1 MSLRRVDAPGLFPG
15 APYHYA
21 TVVGP
26 GDLVFAAGACPLDE
40 AGEVVGGP
48 DIPAQAGRCVANLRT
63 ALEAAGAGFDDVLK
77 TTVYVASDDRA
88 DLVRAW
94 DVIAEAFGAARPPS
108 TLLGVAMLGYAGQL
122 VELEA
127 VALRRG

>member
-1 MSLRRVDAPGLFPG
+1 MSTLRVFSSA

-21 TVVGP
+21 TVAGP

-40 AGEVVGGP
+40 SGDVVDGP
-48 DIPAQAGRCVANLRT
+48 DIPAQTRRCVANLRT
-63 ALEAAGAGFDDVLK
+63 ALEAAGAGFDEVLK
-77 TTVYVASDDRA
+77 TTVYVASAEQA

-94 DVIAEAFGAARPPS
+94 DVVAEAFGDARPPS
-108 TLLGVAMLGYAGQL
+108 TLLGVSVLGYTSQL
-122 VELEA
+122 VEIEA